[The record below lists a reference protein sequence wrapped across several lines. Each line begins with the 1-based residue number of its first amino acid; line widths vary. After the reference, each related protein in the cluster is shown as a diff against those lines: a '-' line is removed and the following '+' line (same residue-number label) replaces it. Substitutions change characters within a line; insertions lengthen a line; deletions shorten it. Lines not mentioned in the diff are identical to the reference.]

1 MSQLCEFD
9 CTFIRE
15 TDAAVLVEI
24 EGEEYWIP
32 LSQVSRM
39 RHTPDGEGAITFS
52 SFIALQ
58 KGLI

>member
-1 MSQLCEFD
+1 MSQQVEFD
-9 CTFIRE
+9 CTFVKE

-39 RHTPDGEGAITFS
+39 RRQPNGEGAIVFS
-52 SFIALQ
+52 TFIAIQ

>member
-1 MSQLCEFD
+1 MTQQCEFP

-24 EGEEYWIP
+24 AGEEIWIP

-39 RHTPDGEGAITFS
+39 RKPPDDEGTITFS
-52 SFIALQ
+52 SFIAIQ